1 MEQARAIIAPR
12 DKAYD
17 SDEEDDDAPASGP
30 RAADAKSLEKE
41 YAFGTRPGPGVLAVT
56 SPRVGKRAMD
66 STTST
71 RSGAAPSGPAFRE
84 ETVEEAFRRYDV
96 DNSGFLDFGEV
107 SVALADMGALE
118 GVLASKAGELFDSFD
133 VDGDGQVDLDEF
145 EVLVEKVK
153 ALRGS
158 VASKAT
164 PEIPEGFAESA
175 AALPLRKSFEAFAA
189 FGKGA
194 RTGESVEHI
203 NGRDWSKLVKDCG
216 LVGGAVNSAA
226 ADIIFASASRQAGQ
240 RVLHWENGSFL
251 HALAAVAA
259 EHRVTFGQVAQRVSQ
274 CAPSERNLQTSAAAG
289 SSERAA
295 AAAARAA
302 AESANG
308 PTPENVT
315 TAAALRSIFSQYSS
329 GAPGL
334 APLEAL
340 HALSDLGLL
349 RGASPDAC
357 QSAVTAAISSTAEDG
372 GAPEGTVSFEAFAA
386 CGAKL
391 ASSRAKGNYR
401 PPDDVHLQLDQRRA
415 LRESYEK
422 FAGSKHGMKPDG
434 WEATMRAC
442 GLISAKCAD
451 ACAAVIFAKC
461 KTGAGSRSLAPKVMS
476 FEGFAQACAHVA
488 AQYSVKFDV
497 VAQRIVKCTP
507 GDGAEAASPPK
518 VPQKPP
524 SPNRI
529 KHPASPGKAKSPSSS
544 SAAKATDRGGR
555 VDEVPASS
563 PAAAASSALAIATS
577 PSRDASV
584 KGSSRASST
593 KSDSPVRAPLAEPK
607 PIPPEYREDAA
618 LKQAF
623 ATFAENDGA
632 GAPGGASLDN
642 VRWGRVVR
650 GCGLVGGS
658 LTDATAQEIFRQS
671 GTQFTESGRMH
682 FNEFLR
688 ACAVTAGTHGVAFA
702 EVAKRV
708 VSVAGKQRQRLA
720 EKAETN
726 EKAAATTKKK
736 KKGLFGGIF

>member
-1 MEQARAIIAPR
+1 
-12 DKAYD
+12 
-17 SDEEDDDAPASGP
+17 
-30 RAADAKSLEKE
+30 
-41 YAFGTRPGPGVLAVT
+41 
-56 SPRVGKRAMD
+56 MD
-66 STTST
+66 PTTST
-71 RSGAAPSGPAFRE
+71 PSGVAIAAPSGPAFRE

-96 DNSGFLDFGEV
+96 DHSGFLDFGEV

-118 GVLASKAGELFDSFD
+118 GVLASKAGELFDRFD

-216 LVGGAVNSAA
+216 LIGGPVNPAA

-240 RVLHWENGSFL
+240 RVLRWEDDSFL

-274 CAPSERNLQTSAAAG
+274 CAPSETKTKGLQSSAAAG

-295 AAAARAA
+295 AAAARVA

-308 PTPENVT
+308 PTPENA
-315 TAAALRSIFSQYSS
+315 TAPAALRSIFSQYAT

-334 APLEAL
+334 PPLEAL
-340 HALSDLGLL
+340 HALADLGLL

-357 QSAVTAAISSTAEDG
+357 QSAVTAAIASTAEDG
-372 GAPEGTVSFEAFAA
+372 NAPEGTVSFEAFSA

-391 ASSRAKGNYR
+391 ASTRAKGNYR

-415 LRESYEK
+415 LRESFEK
-422 FAGSKHGMKPDG
+422 FAGSKHGMKPDA
-434 WEATMRAC
+434 WEVTMRAC
-442 GLISAKCAD
+442 GLISAKCAE
-451 ACAAVIFAKC
+451 ACTAVIFAKC

-497 VAQRIVKCTP
+497 VAQRVVKCTP
-507 GDGAEAASPPK
+507 SDGADAASSPK
-518 VPQKPP
+518 APQKPP

-529 KHPASPGKAKSPSSS
+529 KQPASLGKAKSPASSPP
-544 SAAKATDRGGR
+544 AKATNDGNRA
-555 VDEVPASS
+555 DDVPATSPSAVAS
-563 PAAAASSALAIATS
+563 PASATAMS

-593 KSDSPVRAPLAEPK
+593 KSDSPLRAPLAEPK
-607 PIPPEYREDAA
+607 PIPPEYREDKA
-618 LKQAF
+618 LTQAF
-623 ATFAENDGA
+623 ATFAEDDGA
-632 GAPGGASLDN
+632 GSPWGPSLDN

-671 GTQFTESGRMH
+671 GTQLTDSGRMH
-682 FNEFLR
+682 FREFLH

-708 VSVAGKQRQRLA
+708 VSVAAKQRQRMA
-720 EKAETN
+720 EKAETDK
-726 EKAAATTKKK
+726 KAAATATTAAKTKTKR
-736 KKGLFGGIF
+736 KGLFGGIF

>member
-1 MEQARAIIAPR
+1 M
-12 DKAYD
+12 
-17 SDEEDDDAPASGP
+17 
-30 RAADAKSLEKE
+30 
-41 YAFGTRPGPGVLAVT
+41 
-56 SPRVGKRAMD
+56 
-66 STTST
+66 
-71 RSGAAPSGPAFRE
+71 
-84 ETVEEAFRRYDV
+84 
-96 DNSGFLDFGEV
+96 

-476 FEGFAQACAHVA
+476 FEGFAQAP
-488 AQYSVKFDV
+488 
-497 VAQRIVKCTP
+497 RRT
-507 GDGAEAASPPK
+507 SPR
-518 VPQKPP
+518 
-524 SPNRI
+524 SI
-529 KHPASPGKAKSPSSS
+529 PSSS
-544 SAAKATDRGGR
+544 TSSRS
-555 VDEVPASS
+555 ASS
-563 PAAAASSALAIATS
+563 SARPATARKPRLRPKCRRNLRRRTESNIPRRPGRRSRRRRPRRRRRPTAAVA
-577 PSRDASV
+577 
-584 KGSSRASST
+584 ST
-593 KSDSPVRAPLAEPK
+593 KFPRRRPPPPRRPHSRSPRHRRAT
-607 PIPPEYREDAA
+607 R
-618 LKQAF
+618 
-623 ATFAENDGA
+623 
-632 GAPGGASLDN
+632 
-642 VRWGRVVR
+642 R
-650 GCGLVGGS
+650 
-658 LTDATAQEIFRQS
+658 
-671 GTQFTESGRMH
+671 
-682 FNEFLR
+682 
-688 ACAVTAGTHGVAFA
+688 
-702 EVAKRV
+702 
-708 VSVAGKQRQRLA
+708 
-720 EKAETN
+720 
-726 EKAAATTKKK
+726 
-736 KKGLFGGIF
+736 